1 MKKNRNTRRVGAL
14 SRLEAQLESGTKRVD
29 HKEVKLTDKN
39 IKRIN
44 KEIQILENKIK
55 RNG

>member
-14 SRLEAQLESGTKRVD
+14 SRLEEQLIKGTKRVE
-29 HKEVKLTDKN
+29 HTEVKLTDKN

-44 KEIQILENKIK
+44 KEIVILENKIK

>member
-1 MKKNRNTRRVGAL
+1 MKKNRNNRRVGAL
-14 SRLEAQLESGTKRVD
+14 TRLEEQLENGTKRVE
-29 HKEVKLTDKN
+29 HTEVKLTDKN

-44 KEIQILENKIK
+44 KEIGILEKKIN